1 MGQDPFMMRSIDTV
15 IFDFDGT
22 IVDSEGAVIEV
33 ARPVLS
39 EYFGRDVKQNEL
51 SYLKGRAWI
60 YVFMEWFPGKH
71 QEIYDRIVEAWFEK
85 KPVLSAYSGI
95 ENVLEQLKDLG
106 VDIGIAS
113 SRETK
118 YIHELLSDLSLG
130 GYFDAVVGQ
139 TDTERHKPDPAPL
152 LLAASRMTAD
162 PENCIYIGD
171 QPTDIAA
178 SRSAGMPSGGALWG
192 TSEPEAL
199 LEAEP
204 DFLFES
210 PDNIISDVFESA

>member
-1 MGQDPFMMRSIDTV
+1 MVNGIKTV

-22 IVDSEGAVIEV
+22 IVDSEGAVIEI
-33 ARPVLS
+33 AKPVLS
-39 EYFGRDVKQNEL
+39 EYFGRSVKQSEV
-51 SYLKGRAWI
+51 SYLKGRAWVYI
-60 YVFMEWFPGKH
+60 FKEWFPEKY
-71 QEIYDRIVEAWFEK
+71 QEVYNRIVEAWFEA
-85 KPVLSAYSGI
+85 KPLLSAYTGI
-95 ENVLEQLKDLG
+95 EDALKQLKELG

-113 SRETK
+113 SRETR

-130 GYFDAVVGQ
+130 GYFNAVVGQ

-152 LLAASRMTAD
+152 LFAASRMRAK

-178 SRSAGMPSGGALWG
+178 SRAAGMPSGGAMWG

-199 LEAEP
+199 QEASP

-210 PDNIISDVFESA
+210 PVNIISDVFRTQ